1 MNDYGLFKAIVDALC
16 KNETIARTIN
26 GIFTH
31 CPPDSNPPYLLYEVL
46 DVQTDAPAAV
56 QRVTMSVR
64 ISVVSTYRGIKEISS
79 LMNILR
85 QVLENQ
91 VLLLASGDEAS
102 LRLEKN
108 EIALNKDKVTREGY
122 CLYKVWIRLKEE

>member
-1 MNDYGLFKAIVDALC
+1 MNDYGLFKAIVDALG
-16 KNETIARTIN
+16 KNEAIARTVT

-31 CPPDSNPPYLLYEVL
+31 CPPDSNPPYLLYEIL
-46 DVQTDAPAAV
+46 DIQTDAPAAI
-56 QRVTMSVR
+56 QRAAMSVR
-64 ISVVSTYRGIKEISS
+64 ISVVSTYKGIKEISA
-79 LMNILR
+79 LINILR

-91 VLLLASGDEAS
+91 VLLLAFGGEAR
-102 LRLEKN
+102 LRLQKH